1 MKENKGLKIALI
13 IIGVIFL
20 AVLIVAGYVFFTN
33 RSSEQPSMVTVT
45 FLGENDEVLKTEEI
59 LKGTTVEQWDPYSTE
74 GFIGWFTDNNEVFD
88 FNTEIQNDLTLHAKW
103 STVEDITTHL
113 VTFLVDDEFYQSLLV
128 PENETAPEPEAP
140 LKEGYTFVGWYEND
154 TLFDFNTPIT
164 SSHTLVVRFQ

>member
-33 RSSEQPSMVTVT
+33 RSSEQSSMVTVT

-88 FNTEIQNDLTLHAKW
+88 FNTEIQNDLTLRAKW
-103 STVEDITTHL
+103 STVEDIMTHL

-128 PENETAPEPEAP
+128 PENDTAPEPEVP
-140 LKEGYTFVGWYEND
+140 VKEGYTFVGWYEND

-164 SSHTLVVRFQ
+164 SPHTLVARFQ

>member
-88 FNTEIQNDLTLHAKW
+88 FNTEIQNDLTFHAKW

-164 SSHTLVVRFQ
+164 SSHTLVARFQ

>member
-1 MKENKGLKIALI
+1 MKNKGLTITM
-13 IIGVIFL
+13 VIDAESANYGEGFNNITTL
-20 AVLIVAGYVFFTN
+20 KKLT
-33 RSSEQPSMVTVT
+33 R
-45 FLGENDEVLKTEEI
+45 GENDEVLKTEEI

-164 SSHTLVVRFQ
+164 SSHTLVARFQ

>member
-1 MKENKGLKIALI
+1 
-13 IIGVIFL
+13 
-20 AVLIVAGYVFFTN
+20 
-33 RSSEQPSMVTVT
+33 MVTVT

-88 FNTEIQNDLTLHAKW
+88 FNTEIQNDLTLRAKW
-103 STVEDITTHL
+103 STVEDIMTHL

-164 SSHTLVVRFQ
+164 SSHTLVARFQ

>member
-1 MKENKGLKIALI
+1 MKVNKGLKIALI

-88 FNTEIQNDLTLHAKW
+88 FNTEIQNDLTLRAKW

-164 SSHTLVVRFQ
+164 SSHTLVARFQ

>member
-88 FNTEIQNDLTLHAKW
+88 FNTEIQNDLTLRAKW

-128 PENETAPEPEAP
+128 PENETAPEPEVP
-140 LKEGYTFVGWYEND
+140 VKEGYTFVGWYEND

-164 SSHTLVVRFQ
+164 SSHTLVARFQ